1 LLGLSRTA
9 LFDRLKKYELA
20 TGLTTQRREAGAMAA
35 AAV

>member
-20 TGLTTQRREAGAMAA
+20 TGLDDAA
-35 AAV
+35 A